1 MPATKSRTVSL
12 FKNGKSQAL
21 RIPKEFEFD
30 ASEAVVTRSK
40 NGTLTVVPLEKKPTF
55 AEFLN
60 EWAKEDLST
69 EERTIPEIKDLPL
82 KPIDPRFLH

>member
-1 MPATKSRTVSL
+1 
-12 FKNGKSQAL
+12 
-21 RIPKEFEFD
+21 
-30 ASEAVVTRSK
+30 VVTRSK

-55 AEFLN
+55 AEFLD

-82 KPIDPRFLH
+82 KPIDPFGD